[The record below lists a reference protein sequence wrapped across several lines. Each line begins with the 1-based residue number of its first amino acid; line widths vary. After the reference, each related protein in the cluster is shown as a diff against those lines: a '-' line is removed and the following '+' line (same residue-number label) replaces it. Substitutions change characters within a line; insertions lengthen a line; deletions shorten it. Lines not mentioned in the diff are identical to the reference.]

1 MMNDYP
7 FSALVGQ
14 EQLRAA
20 LVLAGV
26 NPALGG
32 VLLRGDK
39 GTGKAVATRGL
50 AGILPEIDV
59 VPGSAYNC
67 APSGWRCPVAQ
78 QRAAD
83 GELVGHRRQ
92 PPVVE
97 LPLGASREQLLG
109 RLDPAA
115 ARRYGLAALQ
125 PGVLAR
131 ANRGILFIDR
141 AHLWPDALL
150 EAILEIH
157 RTGVNR
163 IHEEGEEVEHPCQFL
178 LVASL
183 DTEDGDL
190 RPHFLDRF
198 AVSASVEGIKDSSL
212 RAEIVRRCLAHERD
226 PEGFCRQYAGE
237 QSRLAEQ
244 VRSARELL
252 PEVTFSSEMLELA
265 VNISTS
271 VESPGHRADMA
282 LLKTA
287 CTLAALE
294 GLTEVGPPEI
304 QSAASLVL
312 PHRMRAEGRLD
323 DPRLAEAFRRD
334 YFAPKGS

>member
-1 MMNDYP
+1 MNEYP
-7 FSALVGQ
+7 FTAIVGQ
-14 EQLRAA
+14 EQLKAA
-20 LVLAGV
+20 LVLAAV
-26 NPALGG
+26 NPSLGG

-59 VPGSAYNC
+59 VPGSAFNC
-67 APSGWRCPVAQ
+67 APTGWRCPVAQ
-78 QRAAD
+78 QRAAE
-83 GELVGHRRQ
+83 GELVGHRRR

-97 LPLGASREQLLG
+97 LPLGVTREQLLG
-109 RLDPAA
+109 RLDPTA

-125 PGVLAR
+125 PGVLSR
-131 ANRGILFIDR
+131 AHRGILFIDR
-141 AHLWPDALL
+141 AHLFPDALL
-150 EAILEIH
+150 EAILEIQ

-163 IHEEGEEVEHPCQFL
+163 VYEQGEEVEHPCRFL

-198 AVSASVEGIKDSSL
+198 AVSASVEGIRDPSL
-212 RAEIVRRCLAHERD
+212 RSEVVRRCLAQERD
-226 PEGFCRQYAGE
+226 PESFSRQFAGE
-237 QSRLAEQ
+237 ETRLAEQ

-252 PEVTFSSEMLELA
+252 PEVTFAPEILELA
-265 VNISTS
+265 VNIATS
-271 VESPGHRADMA
+271 VDSPGHRADVA
-282 LLKTA
+282 LLKAA
-287 CTLAALE
+287 CALAALE

-312 PHRMRAEGRLD
+312 PHRMRTGRLD
-323 DPRLAEAFRRD
+323 EPRLAEAFKRD
-334 YFAPKGS
+334 YFTPTGQ